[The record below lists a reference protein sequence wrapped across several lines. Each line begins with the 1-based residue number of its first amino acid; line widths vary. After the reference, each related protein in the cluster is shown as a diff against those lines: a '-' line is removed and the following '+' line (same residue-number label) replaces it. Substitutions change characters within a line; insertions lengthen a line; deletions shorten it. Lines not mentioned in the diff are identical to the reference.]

1 MTRDVK
7 LANVLVRIDGH
18 AVDHPEL
25 YYRGADGA
33 ARYDEAHGALEVR
46 AAVDFTTYLN
56 GFSAGKWR
64 RYTGLERV
72 VLRAVVSGVGE
83 LAVCAVACGAAGART
98 VEARAVDT
106 PAGAP
111 CVVEVEVTCADE
123 DFVGFELRPAA
134 GTSLW
139 LHEAAWYAVV
149 DPARVNPVRIALVT
163 TTFQKEAYITAN
175 MELVE
180 RALRAEGSPALDG
193 FHMFV
198 VDNGRTLDAEA
209 LSDDMIT
216 VIPNANTGGS
226 GGCARGMLAVIADP
240 DAFTHVIVMDDDVR
254 ILPES
259 LVRTHA
265 LLSLAQGVYRQAFL
279 NGAMLSLEEPSRQV
293 EDVSYVAESGVYR
306 RVKGDLDISKLGD
319 VLVSE
324 RTSVEVPR
332 AYGAW
337 WYSCIPVSAIAAN
350 GLPMP
355 FFIRCDDVEFGMR
368 NDPIYM
374 TMAGICVWHE
384 SFEGRFRASVDCY
397 QYVRNFVAMIAMDD
411 CASENMF
418 VARLQR
424 TVRQDLRDLDYSAAE
439 LLLDGFE
446 DYLKGPDYLAS
457 LDGAARLAELGAR
470 NEHLVAVSE
479 MDCATVEA
487 AGVTPEVLSRRGSAP
502 RTGSLLMK
510 LLRTLPYDKHYLPGC
525 LLDRRPGYVVKFGPA
540 TIEGSSVRRETL
552 VVLDPTRAKGVVRHM
567 DRVRFRAIRQRQR
580 ALMRRWRAERT
591 CVRRAWR
598 AARDCF
604 ASRAFWEGYLD
615 LR

>member
-83 LAVCAVACGAAGART
+83 LAVCAVACGADGART
-98 VEARAVDT
+98 VEVRAVDA
-106 PAGAP
+106 PVGAP
-111 CVVEVEVTCADE
+111 RVVEVEVTCADE

-198 VDNGRTLDAEA
+198 VDNGRTLNAEA

-226 GGCARGMLAVIADP
+226 GGCARGMLAATADP

-259 LVRTHA
+259 LIRTHA

-319 VLVSE
+319 VLVNE
-324 RTSVEVPR
+324 RTSAEVPR

-397 QYVRNFVAMIAMDD
+397 QYVRNFMAMIAMDD
-411 CASENMF
+411 CASESMF

-457 LDGAARLAELGAR
+457 LDGATRLAELGVR
-470 NEHLVAVSE
+470 NERLVAVSE

-502 RTGSLLMK
+502 RTGGLLVK
-510 LLRTLPYDKHYLPGC
+510 LLRTMPYDKHYLPGC

-552 VVLDPTRAKGVVRHM
+552 VALDPTRAKGAVRHV

-598 AARDCF
+598 AARDRF
-604 ASRAFWEGYLD
+604 ASRAFWEGYLG

>member
-7 LANVLVRIDGH
+7 LANVLVCVDGH

-33 ARYDEAHGALEVR
+33 ARYDAGREALEVR
-46 AAVDFTTYLN
+46 SAVDFTTYLN
-56 GFSAGKWR
+56 GFSAGKWH
-64 RYTGLERV
+64 RYAGVERV
-72 VLRAVVSGVGE
+72 VLRAAVCGAGE
-83 LAVCAVACGAAGART
+83 LAVRAVACGADSART
-98 VEARAVDT
+98 VEVRTVDAPAASPRA
-106 PAGAP
+106 
-111 CVVEVEVTCADE
+111 VEVEVPCADE
-123 DFVGFELRPAA
+123 DFVGFELRPAE
-134 GTSLW
+134 GSSLW
-139 LHEAAWYAVV
+139 LHEAAWYAAA
-149 DPARVNPVRIALVT
+149 DPARMNPVRIALVT

-175 MELVE
+175 MELVK
-180 RALRAEGSPALDG
+180 RALRTEGLPVLGG

-198 VDNGRTLDAEA
+198 VDNGRTLDAAA
-209 LSDDMIT
+209 LSDDMVT

-226 GGCARGMLAVIADP
+226 GGCARGMLAATADP

-259 LVRTHA
+259 LIRTHA

-306 RVKGDLDISKLGD
+306 RAKGDLDVSKLRD

-337 WYSCIPVSAIAAN
+337 WYSCIPVSAIVAN

-355 FFIRCDDVEFGMR
+355 FFIRCDDVEFGIR
-368 NDPIYM
+368 NDPVYM

-397 QYVRNFVAMIAMDD
+397 QYVRNFMAMIAMDD
-411 CASENMF
+411 CASEDMF

-424 TVRQDLRDLDYSAAE
+424 TIRQDLRDLDYSAAE

-446 DYLKGPDYLAS
+446 DYLKGPDCLAS
-457 LDGAARLAELGAR
+457 LDGAARLAGLGAR

-479 MDCATVEA
+479 MDRAVVEA

-502 RTGSLLMK
+502 RTGGLLMK
-510 LLRTLPYDKHYLPGC
+510 LLRTLPYDKHYLPGF

-540 TIEGSSVRRETL
+540 TIEGSSVRREAL
-552 VVLDPTRAKGVVRHM
+552 VVLDPTRTKGAVRHM
-567 DRVRFRAIRQRQR
+567 DRARFRAIRQRQR
-580 ALMRRWRAERT
+580 TLMRRWRSERKE
-591 CVRRAWR
+591 VRRAWR
-598 AARDCF
+598 AARDRF
-604 ASRAFWEGYLD
+604 ASRAFWEDYLG